1 MNYSPRPSLR
11 ISQLKNIIQLFS
23 FCIKITFQESL
34 DTLDILPQSKKN
46 NELIHNRH
54 FLLYKWISNDS
65 FFNLLVPKITLYEHK
80 RTVWWNANTFLLNF
94 VNFVF
99 GGLSDSQGY
108 PLNLCLSKIEEA
120 SIIIINLFKFFLLSP
135 DSPT

>member
-80 RTVWWNANTFLLNF
+80 RTVW
-94 VNFVF
+94 
-99 GGLSDSQGY
+99 
-108 PLNLCLSKIEEA
+108 
-120 SIIIINLFKFFLLSP
+120 
-135 DSPT
+135 